1 MAVVTVKSQQITDR
15 DASPR
20 VPVNGRISGGAIK
33 RAVGAVTLTNGDS
46 IGSIYIAVSV
56 PSNAVVSSVK
66 VTSPDIGTTTAADV
80 GVYQTTQNSNTVV
93 DANFFA
99 TALVLNAGAITKSE
113 VAFQSGVYTM
123 ANAEKPLWEA
133 LGLSADSQRDYDIA
147 MTATGAVNGTGVA
160 ILEVEYTV

>member
-20 VPVNGRISGGAIK
+20 VPVNGRISGGSVK
-33 RAVGAVTLTNGDS
+33 RAVAAVTITSGNS
-46 IGSIYIAVSV
+46 AGSIYIACSV

-66 VTSPDIGTTTAADV
+66 VTSPDIGTTTTADV

-99 TALVLNAGAITKSE
+99 TALSLKDGAITKSE
-113 VAFQSGVYTM
+113 VAFQSGVYTL
-123 ANAEKPLWEA
+123 ANGENPLWEA
-133 LGLSADSQRDYDIA
+133 LGLTADSLRDYDIA
-147 MTATGAVNGTGVA
+147 LTLVGAADAGGVV
-160 ILEVEYTV
+160 LVEVEYTV